1 MNKEW
6 IISVVIV
13 VVIVALNI
21 FTQNY
26 TKEVVSY
33 MDDTLKNLRTDI
45 TQEEVEKE
53 MVQEKISQIMAQW
66 EERYQKLA
74 FFVEHDELEKVET
87 QLTALKANIE
97 VEEYTQGVPELDTC
111 IFILNHIK
119 DKFSLQIKN
128 VF

>member
-6 IISVVIV
+6 IISIVIIL
-13 VVIVALNI
+13 VIVALNI

-53 MVQEKISQIMAQW
+53 MVQEKIDHIMQQW

-74 FFVEHDELEKVET
+74 FFIEHDELEKVET

-111 IFILNHIK
+111 VFILTHIK

-128 VF
+128 IF

>member
-1 MNKEW
+1 M
-6 IISVVIV
+6 
-13 VVIVALNI
+13 ALNI

-74 FFVEHDELEKVET
+74 FFIEHDELEKVET

>member
-1 MNKEW
+1 MYKEY
-6 IISVVIV
+6 IISIVIIIAI
-13 VVIVALNI
+13 VILNI

-26 TKEVVSY
+26 TKDCVSY
-33 MDDTLKNLRTDI
+33 VDNELEELRVSMMEDEKD
-45 TQEEVEKE
+45 QEEIQKKIDGIIKE
-53 MVQEKISQIMAQW
+53 W

-74 FFVEHDELEKVET
+74 YFIEHDELEKVET

-97 VEEYTQGVPELDTC
+97 IEEYQQGIPELDVC

-128 VF
+128 IF

>member
-1 MNKEW
+1 MNKEF
-6 IISVVIV
+6 IISMIIIIIIV
-13 VVIVALNI
+13 SLNI

-33 MDDTLKNLRTDI
+33 IDDSLMNLRENI
-45 TQEEVEKE
+45 VQEEVEKE
-53 MVQEKISQIMAQW
+53 VVQKKIEQIMEQW

-74 FFVEHDELEKVET
+74 YFIEHDELEKVET

-111 IFILNHIK
+111 IFILKHIK

>member
-74 FFVEHDELEKVET
+74 FFIEHDELEKVET